1 VSPALEGASSKETRR
16 VIALLAQASLL
27 AAAPAIA
34 APELP
39 VLPPIRRE
47 AQITYVDRTGQVIGV
62 RGGRYAPPVD
72 LARLPAHVPA
82 AFVSIEDR
90 RFWEHT
96 GFDPRGIAR
105 AIAVAASEGR
115 ARQGA
120 STITQ
125 QLARHLYL
133 SQDRTLERKATELL
147 YAVQLER
154 TYSKK
159 QILGLYLSRV
169 YFGSGAYGLEAAA
182 QRYFNKPAAKLTIM
196 ESAMLAGVLKSP
208 VNYHPIEEAEAN
220 RARARLVLDA
230 MVETGA
236 ITPVQRNQALAT
248 QPRVWKRAP
257 SGAAQY
263 FVDWIDG
270 ETRKI
275 VGRPTQDLV
284 IETTLDAQLERT
296 AETAARK
303 AASAAAQAQ
312 AALVAIDGAGRVR
325 AMVGGT
331 DHDKAPYNRAAVAM
345 RQAGSAWKPIVYLTA
360 LEAGWKPDDPVVDEP
375 VTIANWSPR
384 NYDEGFLGPITLERA
399 VASST
404 NTVAVRV
411 ADLVGRPRVAATA
424 RRLGIASKVNTDPA
438 MALGTTLVTPLEMT
452 QAYAVF
458 SNGGSRVQAYGI
470 ERIRTSGGKLLY
482 QRKAHTWTPVVA
494 NPALGNT
501 NRMLRAVIASGTGQ
515 RAAVPGYDM
524 AGKTGTTSDYKDAW
538 FCGYTGGLAAC
549 SWMGRDDNAPMG
561 RITGGGAPA
570 EMWRSFMAA
579 AVKRLPVQAI
589 PAGRPAPAPPLVE
602 TTLASAPA
610 PEEPEDD
617 LPAVN

>member
-1 VSPALEGASSKETRR
+1 M
-16 VIALLAQASLL
+16 IALLAQASLL